1 MINILLLGRKGSM
14 FSHEG
19 EVYLKDGNMKLMV
32 FKADKLYG
40 LENKDYRLNNR
51 LVVGSMTRKVG

>member
-1 MINILLLGRKGSM
+1 MINILLLDRRGRI

-19 EVYLKDGNMKLMV
+19 EVCLKDGNMKPTV
-32 FKADKLYG
+32 FKADKFCG

-51 LVVGSMTRKVG
+51 LVVGS

>member
-1 MINILLLGRKGSM
+1 MINILLLGRKGSI

-32 FKADKLYG
+32 FKADKLCG